1 MLDVSSRPFPS
12 GLTVAHTVVR
22 LGIPATESI
31 PAICQF
37 SLASR
42 SDDRRLPA
50 LLLAR
55 DALQEAVVPPLR
67 PMQLQV
73 HGPIPVTME
82 AVPVLHRL
90 VVGALVRVTPLAPPQ
105 APYTVTVVLNRMS
118 TQ

>member
-1 MLDVSSRPFPS
+1 MFGVSSRPLPS
-12 GLTVAHTVVR
+12 GLMIAHTAVR
-22 LGIPATESI
+22 LGMPPTESI

-37 SLASR
+37 TLASR

-55 DALQEAVVPPLR
+55 DTLQEAVVPPLK
-67 PMQLQV
+67 PKQLQV

-90 VVGALVRVTPLAPPQ
+90 VVGALAMVTRLAPPQ
-105 APYTVTVVLNRMS
+105 EPFTVAVGVNRMS